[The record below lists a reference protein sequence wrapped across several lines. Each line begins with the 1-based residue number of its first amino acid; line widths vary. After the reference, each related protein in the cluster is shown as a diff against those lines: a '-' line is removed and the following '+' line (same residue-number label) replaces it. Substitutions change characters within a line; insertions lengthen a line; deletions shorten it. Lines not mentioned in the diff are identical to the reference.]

1 MTKRD
6 YKVGYGKPPR
16 HTQFKAGQ
24 SGNPKGRPKGVK
36 NLSTDLQE
44 ELEQTILVTEANKTL
59 EVTKQR
65 AMLKT
70 MFAKA
75 LKGQTRPADIL
86 IKLILRLEQARLSAD
101 EADTMSDEDQAVLDS
116 FRDRLVRQ
124 IKSESGKSNNE

>member
-1 MTKRD
+1 MTQRD
-6 YKVGYGKPPR
+6 YDVGYGKPPQ

-65 AMLKT
+65 AMVKT
-70 MFAKA
+70 MIAKA
-75 LKGQTRPADIL
+75 LKGDTPAANGL
-86 IKLILRLEQARLSAD
+86 IKLILGQEAARDASTEVQSLTD
-101 EADTMSDEDQAVLDS
+101 DDQALLHAY
-116 FRDRLVRQ
+116 RDELL
-124 IKSESGKSNNE
+124 GTTSNRNNGD